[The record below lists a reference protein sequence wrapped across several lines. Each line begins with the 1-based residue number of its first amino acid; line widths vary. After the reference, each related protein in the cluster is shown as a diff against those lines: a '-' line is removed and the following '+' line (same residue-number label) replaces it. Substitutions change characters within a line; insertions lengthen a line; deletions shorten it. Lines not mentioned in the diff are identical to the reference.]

1 MRLLITT
8 PTALVLDAGD
18 VVSVRAEDESG
29 CFGILGGHEDFLTAL
44 PPGVVQWRHADGRAA
59 WCAVRRG
66 VLTVSGGQTV
76 AVATRQAQLGTSLE
90 ALEAAVLERFRAEE
104 EDERAARV
112 AALRLHAK
120 TIRQIIAALRPDSKA
135 GLELGG

>member
-8 PTALVLDAGD
+8 PTALVLDAVD
-18 VVSVRAEDESG
+18 IVSVRAEDESG
-29 CFGILGGHEDFLTAL
+29 SFGILGGHEDFLTAL
-44 PPGVVQWRHADGRAA
+44 PLGVVQWRHADGRTAC
-59 WCAVRRG
+59 CAVRRG
-66 VLTVSGGQTV
+66 VLTVTGGATV
-76 AVATRQAQLGTSLE
+76 AIATRQAQLGTSLE
-90 ALEAAVLERFRAEE
+90 ALETAVLERFRAAE

-120 TIRQIIAALRPDSKA
+120 AIRQIIAALRPAPPS

>member
-29 CFGILGGHEDFLTAL
+29 SFGILRGHEDFLTAL
-44 PPGVVQWRHADGRAA
+44 PLGVVQWRHADGRAA
-59 WCAVRRG
+59 CCAVRRG
-66 VLTVSGGQTV
+66 VLTVSGGETV

-104 EDERAARV
+104 EEERGARV

-120 TIRQIIAALRPDSKA
+120 AIRQIIAALRPDTPV